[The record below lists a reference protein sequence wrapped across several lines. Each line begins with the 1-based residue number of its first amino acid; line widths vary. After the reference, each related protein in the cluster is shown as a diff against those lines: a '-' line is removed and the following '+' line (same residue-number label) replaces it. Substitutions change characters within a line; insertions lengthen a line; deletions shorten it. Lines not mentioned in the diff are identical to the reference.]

1 MSILRTGL
9 SSQNVSISKSRSLP
23 QSTQKPIVGKVYGV
37 VTTENTPTK
46 ELFEKAGGFSG
57 IGTVFYRTFNTSKEI
72 LETIDSLGPLAQA
85 IPLNPQIQSIPLIGE
100 LIHLIDLPS
109 PVSQA
114 GKNKSS
120 TAVQKYYTNINV
132 WNNVQQ
138 NALPT
143 TDNSSLGLTFS
154 ENSSIRTLLP
164 FEGDYIVQGR
174 QGGALRFS
182 STTKLYNSLNE
193 WSSIGNED
201 SPITILTNGLNYN
214 PKEKFYVEK
223 INKDDSS
230 LYLTS
235 TQQLPLQTD
244 RTGILNPLTNPLDV
258 SKYFNSQAI
267 LNSNRIVLNS
277 KKDEVMIFAKTNVE
291 ISTKNIIN
299 LNANDRVHLNSDKV
313 FLGTVNNQLPTENMV
328 LGGKLHDLL
337 LNLMDTIHQFGTDI
351 ASAIGSPEGTPATDI
366 ISAANSLCNSIN
378 NIEKNLEG
386 ILSQQNFT
394 A

>member
-1 MSILRTGL
+1 MSIIRTGL
-9 SSQNVSISKSRSLP
+9 SSQNVSISKSRGVSAP
-23 QSTQKPIVGKVYGV
+23 TQKSIIGKVYGV

-46 ELFEKAGGFSG
+46 ELFEKAGGFNG
-57 IGTVFYRTFNTSKEI
+57 IGTVFYRIYNTSKEV
-72 LETIDSLGPLAQA
+72 LETIDALGPLAQA

-100 LIHLIDLPS
+100 LVYLIDGPS
-109 PVSQA
+109 PVAQA

-120 TAVQKYYTNINV
+120 TAVQKYYTNMNV

-138 NALPT
+138 NSLPS

-154 ENSSIRTLLP
+154 ENPNIKNLLP

-182 STTKLYNSLNE
+182 STTKLYSGLNE
-193 WSSIGNED
+193 WSNIGKED
-201 SPITILTNGLNYN
+201 SPITILTNGFSYD
-214 PKEKFYVEK
+214 PKEKFHVEK
-223 INKDDSS
+223 INKDDSL

-244 RTGILNPLTNPLDV
+244 RTGVLNPLTNPLDV
-258 SKYFNSQAI
+258 SKYFNAQAI
-267 LNSNRIVLNS
+267 LNSDRIVLNS
-277 KKDEVMIFAKTNVE
+277 KKDEIMIFAKTNVE

-299 LNANDRVHLNSDKV
+299 LNAGDRVHLNSDKV
-313 FLGTVNNQLPTENMV
+313 FLGTVNDQLPTENIV

-337 LNLMDTIHQFGTDI
+337 LNLMDTLHEFGTNLSSI
-351 ASAIGSPEGTPATDI
+351 VGSPEGTPATDI
-366 ISAANSLCNSIN
+366 ISAARGLCNSIN
-378 NIEKNLEG
+378 TLENNLEG